1 MSITT
6 FAVTFILVALV
17 LYTIAVWSERFA
29 GRLKP
34 WHLVVFWLGFAAD
47 TAGTSAMMRITQTL
61 RIEQDISLA
70 AHGSTGVLALLLMF
84 VHCAWASVVLL
95 RKNEPAILRFHRFS
109 TFVWCVWLIPF
120 FIGAVMSMAK

>member
-1 MSITT
+1 M
-6 FAVTFILVALV
+6 VAFV

-29 GRLKP
+29 GRLRP

-47 TAGTSAMMRITQTL
+47 TAGTSAMARIMQTM
-61 RIEQDISLA
+61 RIEQNIASA
-70 AHGSTGVLALLLMF
+70 AHASTGVLALLFMF

-95 RKNEPAILRFHRFS
+95 RKDETAILRFHRFS

-120 FIGAVMSMAK
+120 FIGAAMDAAK